1 MTLQIVTLNVSI
13 TNPPQPSTLQRT
25 GAFISQGGTSTA
37 PGTLSLLTSSSSLT
51 SILAAAK
58 PITSAVW
65 ASGTVTV
72 TTTTPHGWNTGDSFK
87 VVIAGMTPT
96 AYNGVFTA
104 TVTGASTFTYPLV
117 SNPGSATVFGTV
129 TDEDVTELTQMNTTF
144 WAQGTG
150 VSVYVLELGP
160 GTPAEGIV
168 YLNTWIQNNPKV
180 VYSFLV
186 PREWD
191 AEPTFY
197 PFVKNFNAPTVLQ
210 NFFVTTT
217 QATYTNYGALDNC
230 VFALVEAP
238 AVASA
243 ANTGTEFSCAAP
255 FYVTLNYNPS
265 STNQVPP
272 LNCAFVYGVT
282 AYPQQGNG
290 TILQTFKT
298 ANVNYINT
306 GAEGGLSN
314 TIVQWGHMQDGNPFN
329 YWYSVDWAIIN
340 IDLDLSNEII
350 NGSNNVLSPL
360 YYDQPGIQRLQN
372 RAARTLSN
380 GVSYGLIL
388 GSVIPVTLDPTTFAQ
403 NLNAGTYAGNAV
415 INAVPFAI
423 YTTANPSD
431 YMLGQYNGLQAAVTP
446 KRGFEQ
452 IIFNLNVTNFVG

>member
-160 GTPAEGIV
+160 G
-168 YLNTWIQNNPKV
+168 
-180 VYSFLV
+180 
-186 PREWD
+186 
-191 AEPTFY
+191 
-197 PFVKNFNAPTVLQ
+197 
-210 NFFVTTT
+210 
-217 QATYTNYGALDNC
+217 
-230 VFALVEAP
+230 
-238 AVASA
+238 
-243 ANTGTEFSCAAP
+243 
-255 FYVTLNYNPS
+255 
-265 STNQVPP
+265 
-272 LNCAFVYGVT
+272 
-282 AYPQQGNG
+282 
-290 TILQTFKT
+290 
-298 ANVNYINT
+298 
-306 GAEGGLSN
+306 
-314 TIVQWGHMQDGNPFN
+314 
-329 YWYSVDWAIIN
+329 
-340 IDLDLSNEII
+340 
-350 NGSNNVLSPL
+350 
-360 YYDQPGIQRLQN
+360 
-372 RAARTLSN
+372 
-380 GVSYGLIL
+380 
-388 GSVIPVTLDPTTFAQ
+388 
-403 NLNAGTYAGNAV
+403 
-415 INAVPFAI
+415 
-423 YTTANPSD
+423 
-431 YMLGQYNGLQAAVTP
+431 
-446 KRGFEQ
+446 
-452 IIFNLNVTNFVG
+452 